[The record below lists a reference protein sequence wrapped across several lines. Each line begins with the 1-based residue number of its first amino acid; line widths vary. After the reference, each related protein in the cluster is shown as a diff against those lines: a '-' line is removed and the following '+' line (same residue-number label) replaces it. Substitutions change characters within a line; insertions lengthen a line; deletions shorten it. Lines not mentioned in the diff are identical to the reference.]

1 MIITTLIE
9 NTRLED
15 SPELHAE
22 HGLSLHIQHN
32 DMHLLFDTGAS
43 SAFARNAERLGVDI
57 SRVNDVVLSHHHY
70 DHGGGLARFFA
81 VNDSAPVHLCHAP
94 DGDCSGGAFG
104 FVNRYIG
111 LDHNLFVE
119 YPERFA
125 FVDGFKEIAPD
136 VFVITEIEH
145 LYPAPGGN
153 RYLYLRKN
161 GTTVHDPF
169 DHELIMVIRDN
180 GQLVVITG
188 CSHNGTLNMVHT
200 VTKYFEGVPIKAVIG
215 GFHLV
220 EVPVIKTT
228 VESRREIETIAN
240 RLQDY
245 PIEKIYTGHC
255 TCQKAYD
262 VLKQVLGDQ
271 IAHLATGG
279 RIEL

>member
-1 MIITTLIE
+1 MIITTLVE
-9 NTRLED
+9 NTRLQNRPD
-15 SPELHAE
+15 LIAE

-43 SAFARNAERLGVDI
+43 EAFSHNAERLGVDI
-57 SRVNDVVLSHHHY
+57 SRVSHVILSHHHY
-70 DHGGGLARFFA
+70 DHGGGLKRFFEC
-81 VNDSAPVHLCHAP
+81 NDRAKVYLCHAP

-119 YPERFA
+119 YPERFT

-136 VFVITEIEH
+136 IFLITDIENK
-145 LYPAPGGN
+145 YPKPKGN
-153 RYLYLRKN
+153 RYLYLKKN

-169 DHELIMVIRDN
+169 EHELIMVIRDQ

-188 CSHNGTLNMVHT
+188 CSHSGTLNMVYT
-200 VTKYFEGVPIKAVIG
+200 VTQHFEGVPIKAVIG

-228 VESRREIETIAN
+228 VESRKDIETIAN
-240 RLQDY
+240 QLQTY
-245 PIEKIYTGHC
+245 PVDKVYTGHC
-255 TCQKAYD
+255 TCQKAYNL
-262 VLKQVLGDQ
+262 LKHVMGDQ
-271 IAHLATGG
+271 IEHLATGG
-279 RIEL
+279 QIEI